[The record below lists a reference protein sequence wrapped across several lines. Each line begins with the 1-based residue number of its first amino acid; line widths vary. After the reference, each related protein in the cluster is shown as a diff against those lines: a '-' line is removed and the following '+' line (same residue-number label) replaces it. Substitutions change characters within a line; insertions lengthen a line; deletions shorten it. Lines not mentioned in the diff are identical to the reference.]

1 MPDPFWLGYAP
12 RAWLHVGQFTKEPNQ
27 GLAPTAFPGGHP
39 WRWRLSLG
47 ARVTSGRRRWRR
59 FLGVGFGKA
68 LPEAPPAGGPEASA
82 SGRSPPRGIFSGGG
96 RGKGSAQ
103 ASNQRPP
110 PRRRAPQP
118 SPPEAR
124 RSDGHREERKQLDS
138 CLENSPVSSRRKPST
153 GRTENGRAPS
163 PSPSLSLPHPSG
175 RAAEETRSCLEIC
188 RSTASRRRASGLPS
202 QERDHSHSFL
212 GVQSELQ
219 TIGDPRGQN
228 ADRSSQNDRVDTG
241 NAVDLHCPPE
251 HSPLSLHAEAEQHNA
266 GAAHLSLFSAGGLS
280 RVGGHSPVS
289 APLPP
294 DPLRNL
300 AARRELAPPRAHGS
314 VRSGQRDG

>member
-1 MPDPFWLGYAP
+1 MQRVTILETRGTRLRLDVSAIDMVARQEWHNLLPSHCLPFGEPGKGLNRGLLALGQS
-12 RAWLHVGQFTKEPNQ
+12 RCIWQCRG
-27 GLAPTAFPGGHP
+27 
-39 WRWRLSLG
+39 RWRLSLG

-68 LPEAPPAGGPEASA
+68 LPEAPPAEGPEASA

-103 ASNQRPP
+103 ALNQRPP

-124 RSDGHREERKQLDS
+124 RSDGHREERKQLDHV
-138 CLENSPVSSRRKPST
+138 LENSPVSSRRKPST

-175 RAAEETRSCLEIC
+175 RAAEETRSCLEIR

-202 QERDHSHSFL
+202 HNLLSQVPHS
-212 GVQSELQ
+212 
-219 TIGDPRGQN
+219 
-228 ADRSSQNDRVDTG
+228 
-241 NAVDLHCPPE
+241 
-251 HSPLSLHAEAEQHNA
+251 
-266 GAAHLSLFSAGGLS
+266 
-280 RVGGHSPVS
+280 
-289 APLPP
+289 
-294 DPLRNL
+294 
-300 AARRELAPPRAHGS
+300 
-314 VRSGQRDG
+314 